1 MIMQLTVLLE
11 VLDVDLH
18 QGKAQKRK
26 KHNKMII
33 LYFNRK
39 FMRNQN
45 RQSQKIKKIITIKIW
60 ITHTKMNLLLTK
72 TLEMTKHT
80 NNITYIK
87 IHKRLNNKK
96 KLKIKKKK
104 KNFQKWKIL
113 PTLKFSFLISISI
126 RKYKNI
132 KIRSKSKI
140 KRKNSQN
147 NRLEKTPNKITKKMI
162 FNRRL

>member
-18 QGKAQKRK
+18 QGKAQKRRR
-26 KHNKMII
+26 HNKMII
-33 LYFNRK
+33 LCFNRK

-60 ITHTKMNLLLTK
+60 IIHTKMNLLLTK

-104 KNFQKWKIL
+104 KNFQK
-113 PTLKFSFLISISI
+113 
-126 RKYKNI
+126 
-132 KIRSKSKI
+132 
-140 KRKNSQN
+140 
-147 NRLEKTPNKITKKMI
+147 
-162 FNRRL
+162 

>member
-1 MIMQLTVLLE
+1 
-11 VLDVDLH
+11 
-18 QGKAQKRK
+18 
-26 KHNKMII
+26 MII
-33 LYFNRK
+33 LCFNRK

-60 ITHTKMNLLLTK
+60 IIHTKMNLLLTK

>member
-1 MIMQLTVLLE
+1 MLMKNINNKRRMRQRKRIIMKKTINQMIMQLTVLLE

-18 QGKAQKRK
+18 QGKAQKRRR
-26 KHNKMII
+26 HNKMII

-60 ITHTKMNLLLTK
+60 IIHTKMNLLLTK

-80 NNITYIK
+80 NNITHIK
-87 IHKRLNNKK
+87 IPKRLNNKK

-104 KNFQKWKIL
+104 KNFQK
-113 PTLKFSFLISISI
+113 
-126 RKYKNI
+126 
-132 KIRSKSKI
+132 
-140 KRKNSQN
+140 
-147 NRLEKTPNKITKKMI
+147 
-162 FNRRL
+162 